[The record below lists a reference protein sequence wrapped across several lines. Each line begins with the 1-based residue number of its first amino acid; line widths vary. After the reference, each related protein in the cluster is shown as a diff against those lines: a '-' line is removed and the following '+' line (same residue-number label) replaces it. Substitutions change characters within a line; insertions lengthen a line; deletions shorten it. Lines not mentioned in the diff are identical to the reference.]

1 MQTSISTLTL
11 EFNIPCLPQELKQ
24 FRGVIAELGGW
35 NNDLF
40 HQHDNSGAQSK
51 LLHRYPLI
59 QYRSYK
65 GKPYIYSINEG
76 RDALMEL
83 WKSGAIEKYY
93 AARGINLHIDDYDK
107 PKQWLRLVPVQEQN
121 LYRYRILQYVPF
133 NNANYEL
140 YKSLPTYLNK
150 VAFLERM
157 LAQHL
162 LGLAAALNWQWD
174 KKQHRLTVT
183 IDDIDRFEKVKEHNN
198 SFIAIDL
205 VFYTNALLPDRIAIG
220 NDMAFGKGWLH
231 KQPRK

>member
-11 EFNIPCLPQELKQ
+11 EFNIPCLPQEIKQ
-24 FRGVIAELGGW
+24 FRGVIAGLGGW
-35 NNDLF
+35 DNDLF
-40 HQHDNSGAQSK
+40 HQHDNSGAESK

-65 GKPYIYSINEG
+65 GRPYIYAINEG
-76 RDALMEL
+76 REALMAL
-83 WKSGAIEKYY
+83 WKSGTIEKYY
-93 AARGINLHIDDYDK
+93 KDRNINLQIDDYDK
-107 PKQWLRLVPVQEQN
+107 PKQWLRLVPVQEQYM
-121 LYRYRILQYVPF
+121 YRYRIIQYVPF
-133 NNANYEL
+133 NNANYNV
-140 YKSLPTYLNK
+140 YKNLPGFLNK
-150 VAFLERM
+150 VSFLEKL

-162 LGLAAALNWQWD
+162 QGLATALNWRWD
-174 KKQHRLTVT
+174 KNEHRLTVT
-183 IDDIDRFEKVKEHNN
+183 IDDIDRIEKVKEHNN